1 MLSTHKKK
9 KTVFTDKKLLRFM
22 KLGLALLLKLSE
34 TIRFKYLRYPFDFLK
49 IIRITQ
55 KKEQNDAKSY
65 LSTNKLEASFIR
77 TFTTLRATSPA
88 CTV

>member
-9 KTVFTDKKLLRFM
+9 KTVFTDNKLLSFM
-22 KLGLALLLKLSE
+22 KWGLALLSKLSE
-34 TIRFKYLRYPFDFLK
+34 TIRFKYLRQPFDFLK

-65 LSTNKLEASFIR
+65 LSRSEERRVGKE
-77 TFTTLRATSPA
+77 
-88 CTV
+88 C